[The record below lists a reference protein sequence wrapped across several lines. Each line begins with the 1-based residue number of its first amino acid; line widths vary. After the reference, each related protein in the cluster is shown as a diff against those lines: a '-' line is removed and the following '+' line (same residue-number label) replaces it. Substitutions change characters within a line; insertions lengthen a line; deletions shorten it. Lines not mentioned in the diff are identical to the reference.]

1 MKTWSMRRA
10 RLLGAGLLVAV
21 FGSGLMA
28 GAAGERLHAS
38 RMFVTIETQ
47 PGLPDELTRLRL
59 SQAQAEQITGILER
73 GRPRTAALL
82 RDLVP
87 QLCAVLAAIDTEVRA
102 VLTPDQR
109 TALDAAR
116 QQRPVFLLKQRTDSG
131 TEQIEN
137 LTAPC
142 GAADRR

>member
-1 MKTWSMRRA
+1 MRTRSIRRA

-28 GAAGERLHAS
+28 GAAGERLHAR
-38 RMFVTIETQ
+38 RMLVTIETQ
-47 PGLPDELTRLRL
+47 PGLPDELTRLQL
-59 SQAQAEQITGILER
+59 SPAQAEQITGILER

-87 QLCAVLAAIDTEVRA
+87 QLCAVLASIDTEVRA

-109 TALDAAR
+109 AALDAAR
-116 QQRPVFLLKQRTDSG
+116 RQHPVFLLKQRTDTG
-131 TEQIEN
+131 AEQIEN

-142 GAADRR
+142 EAGDRR